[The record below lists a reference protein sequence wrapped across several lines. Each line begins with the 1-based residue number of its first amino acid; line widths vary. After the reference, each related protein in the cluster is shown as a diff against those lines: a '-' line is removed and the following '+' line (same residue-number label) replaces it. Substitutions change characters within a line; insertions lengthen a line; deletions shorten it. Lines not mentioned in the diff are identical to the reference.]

1 MIHYEY
7 PLSER
12 VRTLLRLESL
22 FHKALY
28 FVTLDDPLPHHTA
41 LLAIFEIIEVAAR
54 ADLKSDILQ
63 ELERQRQ
70 SLESLRRNAA
80 IDQDK
85 LSEILTEINHCLK
98 SIHGLAGK
106 LGQHLKEYEWL
117 LNVKQRA
124 GIPGGTCGFD
134 LPAYHYWLHSTTAK
148 RRDDLNAWITPM
160 LPIYHGLSV
169 VLKLLRESGLPQ
181 PAVAIKGAYQQMLGG
196 RNAQLLKISLNQ
208 ALPCVP
214 EASANKYAL
223 SIRFMAVTQERPSQ
237 CTENIEFNLTF
248 CNL

>member
-1 MIHYEY
+1 VIHYEY

-22 FHKALY
+22 FQKALY
-28 FVTLDDPLPHHTA
+28 FITPDDPLPHHAA

-70 SLESLRRNAA
+70 GLESLRSNAA
-80 IDQDK
+80 IDQEK
-85 LSEILTEINHCLK
+85 LTEILGEIRLCLK

-106 LGQHLKEYEWL
+106 LGQHLKDYEWL
-117 LNVKQRA
+117 MNVKQRA
-124 GIPGGTCGFD
+124 SIPGGTCQFD
-134 LPAYHYWLHSTTAK
+134 LPAYHYWLNSAASK
-148 RRDDLNAWITPM
+148 RRADLTAWITPM
-160 LPIYHGLSV
+160 LPIYQGLSV
-169 VLKLLRESGLPQ
+169 VLKLLRESGQPQ
-181 PAVAIKGAYQQMLGG
+181 PVIAIKGGYQQMLGG
-196 RNAQLLKISLNQ
+196 RNAQLIKISINQ

-214 EASANKYAL
+214 ETSANKYAL
-223 SIRFMAVTQERPSQ
+223 SIRFLTVTQDHPSQ
-237 CTENIEFNLTF
+237 CAENIEFSLTF